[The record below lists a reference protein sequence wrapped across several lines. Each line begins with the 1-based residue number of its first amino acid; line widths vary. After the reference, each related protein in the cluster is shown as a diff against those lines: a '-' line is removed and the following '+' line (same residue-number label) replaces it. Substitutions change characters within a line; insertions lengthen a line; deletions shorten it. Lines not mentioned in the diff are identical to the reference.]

1 MSALRALRA
10 VAATLLIA
18 AAACVGAVSAG
29 EDGGG
34 AQPAQDG
41 AGFGATFESVVALV
55 RSTYWDP
62 ARLDWDEWAERFRAD
77 AAASADR
84 AAFDVVMARM
94 LRALDDGHS
103 RWVGLT
109 EPGPATAP
117 EQPSPPR
124 IGCACVYLAGR
135 GLLVE
140 RVYPDTPAASAGLLR
155 GDVVVAVDGVAL
167 GEAGSL
173 AAANGLLREALERG
187 PVTLQVERRRR
198 SLAIVVEAA
207 EVSFATVAAL
217 PYARMLDASNGY
229 LAIPTFLNDDVA
241 AAAHAALGRLQ
252 AAGAVGLVLDL
263 RGNAGGRLLE
273 AGGLLAAV
281 HQGAWALGVARG
293 EVVWRAAT
301 LCPGSDAVSCLVAAD
316 GALLA
321 AGSLD
326 ARVTWDGPVVVLVD
340 TATTSVAEVVAAAL
354 QRSGR
359 ALVVGEPTP
368 GNVEAVQ
375 GFTLADGSRVLV
387 AVADLRAADG
397 ASLATGVV
405 PDVVARAD
413 RDGLALGLDL
423 PVALARRLLG
433 GLPFTPDT
441 RF

>member
-1 MSALRALRA
+1 MSSVRTRRVVVASALL
-10 VAATLLIA
+10 A
-18 AAACVGAVSAG
+18 AALWVGVVSAG
-29 EDGGG
+29 EGGG
-34 AQPAQDG
+34 ASPAQDSG
-41 AGFGATFESVVALV
+41 SFSATFESVVALV
-55 RSTYWDP
+55 RSNYWDP
-62 ARLDWDEWAERFRAD
+62 LHLDWDAWAERFRAD
-77 AAASADR
+77 AVVSADR
-84 AAFDVVMARM
+84 GAFDVVMARM

-109 EPGPATAP
+109 EPAPPTAP
-117 EQPSPPR
+117 LVPSPPR
-124 IGCACVYLAGR
+124 IGCACVYLDGR

-155 GDVVVAVDGVAL
+155 GDVVVSVDDVAL
-167 GEAGSL
+167 GAAGSL
-173 AAANGLLREALERG
+173 VAANGLLRQALERG

-198 SLAIVVEAA
+198 SLEIVVEAA
-207 EVSFATVAAL
+207 EVAFATVAAL

-229 LAIPTFLNDDVA
+229 LAIPTFLNADVA
-241 AAAHAALGRLQ
+241 TAAHAALAQLQ

-273 AGGLLAAV
+273 AGGLMAAV
-281 HQGAWALGVARG
+281 HQGTWALGVARG

-301 LCPGSDAVSCLVAAD
+301 LCQGGEAVSCLVAAD
-316 GALLA
+316 GTLLA
-321 AGSLD
+321 AASLD
-326 ARVTWDGPVVVLVD
+326 ARVAWDGPLVVLVD
-340 TATTSVAEVVAAAL
+340 AATTSVAEVVAAAL

-359 ALVVGEPTP
+359 ARVVGEPTP

-397 ASLATGVV
+397 ASLAAGVV

-413 RDGLALGLDL
+413 RDALALGLDL
-423 PVALARRLLG
+423 PVAVARQLLG